1 MCNIRMIVKSFYS
14 AKRIIALIAI
24 GLVFLTSSAI
34 AQNSTSSPYSY
45 YGLGE
50 LSMNSTG
57 NSISMGGTGL
67 AYKGGRV
74 LNFQNPAAL
83 ASLDSLKFIFN
94 VGMGVKSTKL
104 SQRDKSDSF
113 NDFNLTRLAFGFKV
127 SPRYTT
133 AVSISPFSN
142 LGYEITEREKVIG
155 SDSYLDRS
163 LTGTGGLNQLTWSN
177 GVEITKDLS
186 LGMNVSYLFGN
197 NERTEVVFLET
208 SSSYSYQNNSKL
220 ISKGIYLDFA
230 AQYQMDLGKYDLT
243 LGAKYQPK
251 LGVGAKQIVEVTN
264 YSSNGVGNSPYD
276 NSDRG
281 TFDVPETYGIGFGLS
296 QNKHLWVGGD
306 YVYERWSD
314 TKVFEKENN
323 LRDRNKF
330 SLGME
335 YKADDGYARKFFKKM
350 TYRLGG
356 FYDTG
361 YISIND
367 EKISTMGLSLGFGIP
382 MAKDAGM
389 INIAVEYGSAG
400 TKSSSLVREDF
411 TRITIDINLFETWF
425 FKRKYN

>member
-1 MCNIRMIVKSFYS
+1 MIVKPFYS

-57 NSISMGGTGL
+57 NSISMGGTSL
-67 AYKGGRV
+67 AYRGGRV

-83 ASLDSLKFIFN
+83 AHIDSLKFIFN
-94 VGMGVKSTKL
+94 VGMAVKFTNL
-104 SQRDKSDSF
+104 NQRDKSDSF
-113 NDFNLTRLAFGFKV
+113 NDYNLSRLAFGFKV
-127 SPRYTT
+127 SPRYST
-133 AVSISPFSN
+133 AFSVSPYSN
-142 LGYEITEREKVIG
+142 LGYEITEREKVTG
-155 SDSYLDRS
+155 SEDYLNRS
-163 LTGTGGLNQLTWSN
+163 LKGTGGLNQLTWSN
-177 GVEITKDLS
+177 GVKVTKNLS
-186 LGMNVSYLFGN
+186 LGLNASYLFGN
-197 NERTEVVFLET
+197 NTRDEFITLESGSPYVFII
-208 SSSYSYQNNSKL
+208 NSKL
-220 ISKGIYLDFA
+220 ISKGVYLDFG

-251 LGVGAKQIVEVTN
+251 LGVRAKQIIKVTN
-264 YSSNGVGNSPYD
+264 FNNGVG
-276 NSDRG
+276 SDRFNDLNRG
-281 TFDVPETYGIGFGLS
+281 TFDVPETYGVGFGLS
-296 QNKHLWVGGD
+296 KNNHFWFGGD
-306 YVYERWSD
+306 YLHEKWSA
-314 TKVFEKENN
+314 TEVFDKENS

-361 YISIND
+361 YITIDD

-382 MAKDAGM
+382 MAKDSGM
-389 INIAVEYGSAG
+389 INIAVEFGSAG
-400 TKSSSLVREDF
+400 TTNSSLVREDF
-411 TRITIDINLFETWF
+411 TRITVDINLFETWF
-425 FKRKYN
+425 MKRKYN